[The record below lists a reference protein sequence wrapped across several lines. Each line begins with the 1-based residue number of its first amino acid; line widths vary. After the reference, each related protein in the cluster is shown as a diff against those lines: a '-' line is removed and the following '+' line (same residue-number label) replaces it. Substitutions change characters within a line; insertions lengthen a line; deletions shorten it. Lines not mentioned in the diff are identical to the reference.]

1 MVITRTPFRISFF
14 GGGTDHPKWFL
25 NHGGKVLG
33 TTIDKYC
40 YVSLRYLPPFFPH
53 KHRIVYSKTE
63 TVMTVDEIQNPVVHE
78 CLKDQ
83 QINRGV
89 EVHHEADLPTRT
101 GVATSSAFTV
111 GLLNA
116 IYALKGEMVPK
127 EWLYTEAIDIEQ
139 NKIKDVVGSQD
150 QIFAA
155 MGGFNQIDFL
165 RSGETVITPI
175 IMSKNKLKRLQD
187 NLLLFFTGF
196 TRFSSNIESDKL
208 KNFNNRKTDLFAM
221 MRMVEV
227 VYDLLRENKFDD
239 FGLLLNEAWMK
250 KKSLSSLVS
259 NSEIDVIY
267 EKARKAGA
275 LGGKILGAGGGGFM
289 LLYVPVA
296 NQFQVRLELKE
307 LLEIPFAFENTGSQ
321 VIFHNSEND

>member
-63 TVMTVDEIQNPVVHE
+63 TVMTVDEIQNPVVRE

-89 EVHHEADLPTRT
+89 
-101 GVATSSAFTV
+101 
-111 GLLNA
+111 
-116 IYALKGEMVPK
+116 
-127 EWLYTEAIDIEQ
+127 EQ